1 MSKYTTEVR
10 FICESKSGLEV
21 SGGSGDVDNII
32 ANSWNK
38 IFTSKVPFFN
48 EEYRSVLCKKILK
61 HYYLREICCET
72 VGIWILWMNTR
83 LEEIMPYYN
92 QLYESAKIEFNPMY
106 DVNLTRKHERNVEGT
121 SKEDGTRTQTTKETK
136 TQTNKETKTQTTKET
151 REDTGEGSRNITGS
165 RDTDTTGNSTK
176 STTNSSEETK
186 HDLYSDTPQGNITGL
201 ENENYLTNARKI
213 TDNINNT
220 ANEQLNT
227 AEKSGTDYTEN
238 ENTNSS
244 TNGTTNSSL
253 NETNN
258 SSLDG
263 TTNNSLDG
271 TTSNIGSSNTTED
284 YLETIIGKQG
294 TESFSSLL
302 NKFRETFLNIDMQV
316 IEEFSDLFFGLW

>member
-38 IFTSKVPFFN
+38 IFTSKIPFFD
-48 EEYRSVLCKKILK
+48 EEYRSVLCQKILK

-72 VGIWILWMNTR
+72 VGIWTLWMNTR

-92 QLYESAKIEFNPMY
+92 QLYESAKIKFDPMH
-106 DVNLTRKHERNVEGT
+106 DVDLTRKHEMNIAGT
-121 SKEDGTRTQTTKETK
+121 SKEDGTRTDSTTGKRTL
-136 TQTNKETKTQTTKET
+136 TGT
-151 REDTGEGSRNITGS
+151 RDTDITGS
-165 RDTDTTGNSTK
+165 GTRNTTSGSD
-176 STTNSSEETK
+176 ETK
-186 HDLYSDTPQGNITGL
+186 RDLYSDTPQGDITGL

-213 TDNINNT
+213 TDKVNGT
-220 ANEQLNT
+220 
-227 AEKSGTDYTEN
+227 GTDETSTTEQTGVDYS
-238 ENTNSS
+238 ETED
-244 TNGTTNSSL
+244 TTGKV
-253 NETNN
+253 
-258 SSLDG
+258 DG
-263 TTNNSLDG
+263 V
-271 TTSNIGSSNTTED
+271 TSNTGSSNTTED
-284 YLETIIGKQG
+284 YLETITGKQG

>member
-38 IFTSKVPFFN
+38 IFTSKAQFFD
-48 EEYRSVLCKKILK
+48 EEYRSILCQKILK

-92 QLYESAKIEFNPMY
+92 QLYESAKIEFNPMH
-106 DVNLTRKHERNVEGT
+106 DVDLTRNYERNVEGT
-121 SKEDGTRTQTTKETK
+121 SKEDGTRTQTT
-136 TQTNKETKTQTTKET
+136 QET
-151 REDTGEGSRNITGS
+151 REDTSEGSRNLSGN
-165 RDTDTTGNSTK
+165 RDTDTTSNGTRN
-176 STTNSSEETK
+176 TTNESDETNR
-186 HDLYSDTPQGNITGL
+186 DLYSDTPQGAITGL

-213 TDNINNT
+213 TDNVNGT
-220 ANEQLNT
+220 GNEQTNT
-227 AEKSGTDYTEN
+227 TETTGTDYAEN
-238 ENTNSS
+238 ESTNGS

-253 NETNN
+253 
-258 SSLDG
+258 
-263 TTNNSLDG
+263 DG
-271 TTSNIGSSNTTED
+271 TTSNTGSSNTTED
-284 YLETIIGKQG
+284 YLETIAGKQG

>member
-21 SGGSGDVDNII
+21 PGGSSDVDNII

-38 IFTSKVPFFN
+38 IFTSKAPFFD
-48 EEYRSVLCKKILK
+48 EEYRSVLCQKILK

-72 VGIWILWMNTR
+72 VGIWTLWMNTR

-92 QLYESAKIEFNPMY
+92 QLYESAKIEFNPMH
-106 DVNLTRKHERNVEGT
+106 DVDLTRKHERNVEGT
-121 SKEDGTRTQTTKETK
+121 SKEDGTRTQTTKET
-136 TQTNKETKTQTTKET
+136 
-151 REDTGEGSRNITGS
+151 REDSSEGSRNLTGN
-165 RDTDTTGNSTK
+165 RDTDTTGNGTRN
-176 STTNSSEETK
+176 TTNESNGIK
-186 HDLYSDTPQGNITGL
+186 RDLYSDTPQGAITGL

-220 ANEQLNT
+220 GKEETNT
-227 AEKSGTDYTEN
+227 TENTGTDYTEN
-238 ENTNSS
+238 ESTNGS
-244 TNGTTNSSL
+244 TNGTTS
-253 NETNN
+253 
-258 SSLDG
+258 G
-263 TTNNSLDG
+263 SLDG
-271 TTSNIGSSNTTED
+271 TTSNTGVSNTTED
-284 YLETIIGKQG
+284 YMETIVGKQG